1 MKNHTTPSTVL
12 ISIILLIV
20 SIVALVI
27 LVGSFDILPNAG
39 DFLLR
44 MLPEGG
50 DFKISID
57 SVSPSLF
64 QKIVLNSVVVEDQ
77 NSEVILSLEEVTI
90 DLPLYALFIKKW
102 APQTIY
108 IEGHGAIV
116 NLNLN
121 LLNGEGRVYPSIY

>member
-50 DFKISID
+50 ILKSLSIPSPLRSFK
-57 SVSPSLF
+57 
-64 QKIVLNSVVVEDQ
+64 
-77 NSEVILSLEEVTI
+77 
-90 DLPLYALFIKKW
+90 
-102 APQTIY
+102 
-108 IEGHGAIV
+108 
-116 NLNLN
+116 
-121 LLNGEGRVYPSIY
+121 R